1 MADITLF
8 ELHFHDGIDVGP
20 ASVGAAAGDGDD
32 AAALDAGD
40 GSGDDESSGSNAGKA
55 VGAVLAVVLLVVIGV
70 GVKKLLSDD
79 LEPIEELD
87 ELDDET

>member
-8 ELHFHDGIDVGP
+8 ELHFHGGIDVGP
-20 ASVGAAAGDGDD
+20 ASIGAAAGDGDD

-40 GSGDDESSGSNAGKA
+40 SSGDESSGSNARKA
-55 VGAVLAVVLLVVIGV
+55 MGAILAVVLLVILGV